1 MIGRGDW
8 ESDVIRA
15 ISASAKRK
23 ILMLLARRPYTL
35 KELSEELGISPPA
48 ILKQI
53 KELESLGIIDS
64 STIQGLPG
72 RPRRVYRLS
81 KSIMIS
87 VTLTRGMVTYRTV
100 EVSPNVEVHYD
111 AIVDKVREIEEK
123 VRSLDEVPTYH
134 DLIIVSSDILKEIEK
149 TISELDRI
157 KIRLIWLRE
166 QILNKLKEA

>member
-1 MIGRGDW
+1 MLGNGDW

-15 ISASAKRK
+15 VSASAKRR
-23 ILMLLARRPYTL
+23 ILMLLARRPHTL
-35 KELSEELGISPPA
+35 KELADELGISPPA

-64 STIQGLPG
+64 SIIQGLPG

-87 VTLTRGMVTYRTV
+87 VTLTKGMVAYRTV
-100 EVSPNVEVHYD
+100 EVSPDVEAHYD
-111 AIVDKVREIEEK
+111 TIADRVREIERK
-123 VRSLDEVPTYH
+123 VSSLDDAPTYH
-134 DLIIVSSDILKEIEK
+134 DLIIASSEILKDIEK
-149 TISELDRI
+149 TISELDKI